1 MNSYEVAE
9 KDSTFIATFLSA
21 LYEGCVFCGC
31 FTLLQT
37 LNSVLIEGKYLGDA
51 YALPFYCVLPFQV
64 NTWRRYAFAFFW
76 TYLNFVI
83 VGVDKLVASCIQ
95 ITLCFYTIAVI
106 QDVRCKA
113 KEFNTVG

>member
-1 MNSYEVAE
+1 MNSYEAAE
-9 KDSTFIATFLSA
+9 KYSTFTAKFLSA

-37 LNSVLIEGKYLGDA
+37 LNNVLIEGKNLGDA
-51 YALPFYCVLPFQV
+51 YTLPINCVLPFQV

-76 TYLNFVI
+76 TYLDFVI
-83 VGVDKLVASCIQ
+83 IGVNKLVASCIQ

-106 QDVRCKA
+106 RDVRCKA
-113 KEFNTVG
+113 KEFNNVG